1 MTARLL
7 ETSTTNAFSTTLN
20 GSVTSPDTAI
30 TLTTVTGLVA
40 PGVLV
45 IDRVDGNGNAT
56 PTLREYISFT
66 GISGSQIT
74 GVTRGVAGSTQQSH
88 SSGAVVEETFSVTH
102 WGDLKDFL
110 EVSHDASG
118 KIITSSA
125 TITTARITNETV
137 DTSVI
142 TTHLYLS
149 GASITGNFPINPTW
163 VIGGSISGATTIV
176 GKPLNMPQAGRFT
189 FFSAVL
195 RQTTSG
201 VSLVIDINKNNTSIF
216 TDQNTRLLIPGGG
229 TYISTASI
237 GTKTFNAGDVFTVD
251 FDFGGGNAA
260 DLTILGHAL

>member
-20 GSVTSPDTAI
+20 GSVTSPDTTI

-56 PTLREYISFT
+56 PVLREYVSFT

-118 KIITSSA
+118 KIVTSSV
-125 TITTARITNETV
+125 TTTTAR
-137 DTSVI
+137 VI
-142 TTHLYLS
+142 THLDLS
-149 GASITGNFPINPTW
+149 GASITGNFPINPVW
-163 VIGGSISGATTIV
+163 VISGPISGATTTV
-176 GKPLNMPQAGRFT
+176 GKPLSMPQAGQFT

-201 VSLVIDINKNNTSIF
+201 VSLLVDINKNNTSIF
-216 TDQNTRLLIPGGG
+216 TDQNTRLLISGGG

-237 GTKTFNAGDVFTVD
+237 GTKSFVAGDVFTVD